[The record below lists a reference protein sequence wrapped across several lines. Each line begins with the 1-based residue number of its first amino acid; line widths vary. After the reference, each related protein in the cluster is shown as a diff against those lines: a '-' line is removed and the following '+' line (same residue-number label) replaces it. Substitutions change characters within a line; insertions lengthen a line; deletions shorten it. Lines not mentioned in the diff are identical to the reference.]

1 MKKEVFLAIA
11 IGFALG
17 LVITFGIWTANKSLK
32 NLPQAG
38 VSPTPSP
45 TAVSPTPTPPVANAL
60 TISAPEDEALTND
73 NSVTISGQTTA
84 NSTVLVVWEQDE
96 QVVQTDTSGNFSLEA
111 DLVAGYNVIT
121 VYAYDTAGNESSKS
135 LTVTYTTAKI

>member
-45 TAVSPTPTPPVANAL
+45 TAVSPTPIPPVANAL
-60 TISAPEDEALTND
+60 TISSPDDEALIND

-84 NSTVLVVWEQDE
+84 NSTVLIVWEQDE
-96 QVVQTDTSGNFSLEA
+96 QVVATDTSGNFSLKV

>member
-1 MKKEVFLAIA
+1 MKKEVILAIA

-38 VSPTPSP
+38 ISPTPSP
-45 TAVSPTPTPPVANAL
+45 TAVSPTPTPPEANAL
-60 TISAPEDEALTND
+60 TISSPDDEALIND

-96 QVVQTDTSGNFSLEA
+96 QVVAADTSGNFSLVV

-121 VYAYDTAGNESSKS
+121 VYAYDTPGNESSKS